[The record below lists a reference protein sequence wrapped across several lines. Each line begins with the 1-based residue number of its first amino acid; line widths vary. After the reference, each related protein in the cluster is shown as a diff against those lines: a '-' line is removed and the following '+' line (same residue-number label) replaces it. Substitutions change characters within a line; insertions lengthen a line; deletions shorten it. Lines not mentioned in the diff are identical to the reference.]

1 MTTVP
6 FAEAE
11 AHLSELADRVQVHQE
26 LITVIRDDRPAF
38 VLVPPEYLESIE
50 ETLDI
55 LQDPE
60 LMESIRVARAE
71 DEAGQTT
78 PLERP

>member
-6 FAEAE
+6 FSEAE
-11 AHLSELADRVQVHQE
+11 AHLADLADRVEEHQE
-26 LITVIRDDRPAF
+26 LITVIRNDRPAF
-38 VLVPPEYLESIE
+38 VLVPPDYLESIE

-55 LQDPE
+55 MRDPE
-60 LMESIRVARAE
+60 LMESIRQSRAD
-71 DEAGQTT
+71 DEAGRVT